1 MVYSFA
7 SFADNLDDLIEEIV
21 PKTSLSND
29 QLKHLREEL
38 KVQKIMI
45 EEVQALKLKGVNISN
60 LNSDDSINKIQK
72 MLIRSIEAKETT
84 VTKEITDVIKK
95 GMSLENYKTSMG
107 KFKKYLTDAFV
118 NKKTMGASLIRQY
131 GMEVGLIYMTS
142 LQIDVTLP
150 LVMMSQGHLGYS
162 ILLATPV
169 SSIVTG
175 SYVAIKNAVKFRQI
189 TKSFGGLGKAFNHYK
204 EFFKVKK
211 FFNQNIFSKTDLID
225 INIKG
230 QNFVLTTSRENILTK
245 GLSKLGFNKR
255 MNYTNVMKL
264 LESNNL
270 MEDFLYAIKAT
281 SKPEHVKLL
290 RILNRVSLTQDEQ
303 VLSMLA
309 ENFSSDIQKIDKF
322 NDFPKFKKWA
332 IGISHSDSI
341 ESFMKKLPLM
351 PTDVPPKVVDR
362 FWRSYIIP
370 TSSKNIKPF
379 MSRSISKTF
388 NKLISNYNKD
398 LFGDFA
404 QSLDV
409 DMSPSMHKR
418 FVDYIFDSMSGVG
431 VCQTMFRKKGS
442 NLPLLLAN

>member
-1 MVYSFA
+1 MIYSFSSLA
-7 SFADNLDDLIEEIV
+7 NDLDDFIEEIV

-38 KVQKIMI
+38 KVQKLMI
-45 EEVQALKLKGVNISN
+45 EEVQSLNLKGVLISN
-60 LNSDDSINKIQK
+60 LDSDDSINKIQK
-72 MLIRSIEAKETT
+72 MLLRSMEAKETT
-84 VTKEITDVIKK
+84 VTKEISNAISK
-95 GMSLENYKTSMG
+95 GMNAENFKTSMNQ
-107 KFKKYLTDAFV
+107 FKKYLTDAFV
-118 NKKTMGASLIRQY
+118 DKKVMGASLIRQY
-131 GMEVGLIYMTS
+131 GMEVGLIYVAS
-142 LQIDVTLP
+142 LQVDVTLP
-150 LVMMSQGHLGYS
+150 LVMISQGHIGYS

-189 TKSFGGLGKAFNHYK
+189 VKSFGGLGKAFNHYR
-204 EFFKVKK
+204 EFYKVKK

-225 INIKG
+225 INMNG
-230 QNFVLTTSRENILTK
+230 QNYILTTSRENFLTK
-245 GLSKLGFNKR
+245 SLSKLGYNKR
-255 MNYTNVMKL
+255 MNYTNVLKL
-264 LESNNL
+264 LETNNL
-270 MEDFLYAIKAT
+270 MDDFLYSIKAT

-290 RILNRVSLTQDEQ
+290 RIINRVSLTQDEK
-303 VLSMLA
+303 VLSIIA
-309 ENFSSDIQKIDKF
+309 EAFSEDVQKIDQF

-332 IGISHSDSI
+332 IGISHSDSM
-341 ESFMKKLPLM
+341 ESFIKKLPLM

-379 MSRSISKTF
+379 MSRSISNTF

-409 DMSPSMHKR
+409 DISPTMHKK
-418 FVDYIFDSMSGVG
+418 FLDYLFDSMDGVG
-431 VCQTMFRKKGS
+431 ICQSMYRTKGS
-442 NLPLLLAN
+442 NLPLLIVN

>member
-1 MVYSFA
+1 M
-7 SFADNLDDLIEEIV
+7 
-21 PKTSLSND
+21 
-29 QLKHLREEL
+29 
-38 KVQKIMI
+38 
-45 EEVQALKLKGVNISN
+45 
-60 LNSDDSINKIQK
+60 
-72 MLIRSIEAKETT
+72 
-84 VTKEITDVIKK
+84 
-95 GMSLENYKTSMG
+95 
-107 KFKKYLTDAFV
+107 
-118 NKKTMGASLIRQY
+118 
-131 GMEVGLIYMTS
+131 
-142 LQIDVTLP
+142 
-150 LVMMSQGHLGYS
+150 
-162 ILLATPV
+162 
-169 SSIVTG
+169 
-175 SYVAIKNAVKFRQI
+175 
-189 TKSFGGLGKAFNHYK
+189 
-204 EFFKVKK
+204 
-211 FFNQNIFSKTDLID
+211 
-225 INIKG
+225 
-230 QNFVLTTSRENILTK
+230 TTSRENILTK

-290 RILNRVSLTQDEQ
+290 RILNRVSLTQDET

-309 ENFSSDIQKIDKF
+309 ENFSKDVQKIDQL

-341 ESFMKKLPLM
+341 ESFMRKLPLM

-379 MSRSISKTF
+379 MSRSISKSF

-409 DMSPSMHKR
+409 DISPSMHKR

-442 NLPLLLAN
+442 NLPLLIAN